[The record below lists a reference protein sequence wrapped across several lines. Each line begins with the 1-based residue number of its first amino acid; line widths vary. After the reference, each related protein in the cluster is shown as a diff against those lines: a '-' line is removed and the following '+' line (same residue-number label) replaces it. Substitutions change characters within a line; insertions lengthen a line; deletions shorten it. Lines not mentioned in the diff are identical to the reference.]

1 MEIVNR
7 LARISPSA
15 TLAAADTAARLVAQ
29 GLDVIDLG
37 QGLPD
42 FPTPPQICDAGIAA
56 INEGRTRYTPAVG
69 IPELRDVIAA
79 RYRALYGVEYERAET
94 IVTCGG
100 KHALYSAFQA
110 LVEDGDEVV
119 IPTP

>member
-15 TLAAADTAARLVAQ
+15 TLAAADKAARLVAQ

-56 INEGRTRYTPAVG
+56 INEGRTRYTPAV
-69 IPELRDVIAA
+69 
-79 RYRALYGVEYERAET
+79 
-94 IVTCGG
+94 
-100 KHALYSAFQA
+100 
-110 LVEDGDEVV
+110 
-119 IPTP
+119 